1 MDLII
6 HGVYDAATLKT
17 LQQLKVSQ
25 LGFDLRGRSLNLI
38 PFHVLKSL
46 CPDLSQ
52 KAYLTFENDLESTVG
67 SFLNLLGTD
76 KNKFSLEFRDN
87 QPARYYNS
95 FAHPYTWFFRPDG
108 DWASILESENL
119 ESLVLPVNF
128 KSQYQNLPKMW
139 HIIQERVL
147 PVILHV
153 ESFADIGLYQRE
165 KNLTLSVDLGR
176 EFESGFRK
184 IDQARL
190 QNLSIWR
197 NLNETFAGQ

>member
-6 HGVYDAATLKT
+6 HGVYDATTLKT

-38 PFHVLKSL
+38 AFHDLKSML
-46 CPDLSQ
+46 PQITQ
-52 KAYLTFENDLESTVG
+52 KAYLTFENDLQSTVG
-67 SFLNLLGTD
+67 SFLNLLGND
-76 KNKFSLEFRDN
+76 KNKFTLEFRDN
-87 QPARYYNS
+87 QTAHYYES
-95 FAHPYTWFFRPDG
+95 FKHPYSWFFRPDG
-108 DWASILESENL
+108 DWASILESQRL
-119 ESLVLPVNF
+119 EALVLPVKF
-128 KSQYQNLPKMW
+128 KSQYQNMPKLW

-153 ESFADIGLYQRE
+153 ETLEDIGLYVRE

-176 EFESGFRK
+176 ELECGFRK